1 MSNQILAG
9 AASLIAPKLD
19 RKLRDHI
26 LSSKDQSLFQ
36 TGSTARPLLAIVD
49 RAVDITSQV
58 CHSWIFQSLV
68 YDALDVHLNQITV
81 EVSDDNNSVKKN
93 FDLKSNDAFWAKHAS
108 DPFPTAAQEIDIALS
123 KYKDEA
129 AEIKKKTGASSL
141 EDLQGESG
149 VDAQRL
155 KTALTLLPEVR
166 LSFNSDPRLKLTQR
180 SSKSGRHSW
189 TCEFLCVPNI
199 VQALT

>member
-1 MSNQILAG
+1 
-9 AASLIAPKLD
+9 LIAPKLD

-81 EVSDDNNSVKKN
+81 EVSDDNGHTTKKN
-93 FDLKSNDAFWAKHAS
+93 FDLKSNDTFWAKHAA
-108 DPFPTAAQEIDIALS
+108 DPFPTAAQEVDVALS

-129 AEIKKKTGASSL
+129 AEITKKTGASSL
-141 EDLQGESG
+141 EDLQGDAG
-149 VDAQRL
+149 VDATRL
-155 KTALTLLPEVR
+155 KAALTLLPEV
-166 LSFNSDPRLKLTQR
+166 
-180 SSKSGRHSW
+180 
-189 TCEFLCVPNI
+189 
-199 VQALT
+199 